1 MEFVQSSGSARRRL
15 ALHALETKQKE
26 KGNKHQSTGSRR
38 AAVRIRAAPPFFWW
52 KGWGAW
58 KGGAREGSYLSL
70 NCRWRL
76 RLFKK
81 IAELSKKKKSRQEKK
96 QNSKEAFNLERSAVP
111 TKDCKKLNRECGSEA
126 GTGTAT
132 KPKAEPAR
140 GQHWLLLSPLARVR
154 DPLPKE
160 ARSAGGDLGRPAT
173 SGLCVPGRS
182 FQGSC
187 GSWQQMLPGPCQPA
201 AFLSRCTT
209 GS

>member
-81 IAELSKKKKSRQEKK
+81 KSQSSQKKSRQEKK
-96 QNSKEAFNLERSAVP
+96 SKIA
-111 TKDCKKLNRECGSEA
+111 KKHLTWSGQRCQQKIGKTEQGVREWSRHRYRD
-126 GTGTAT
+126 
-132 KPKAEPAR
+132 KA
-140 GQHWLLLSPLARVR
+140 
-154 DPLPKE
+154 
-160 ARSAGGDLGRPAT
+160 
-173 SGLCVPGRS
+173 
-182 FQGSC
+182 QG
-187 GSWQQMLPGPCQPA
+187 
-201 AFLSRCTT
+201 
-209 GS
+209 

>member
-26 KGNKHQSTGSRR
+26 KGNKHQATGSRR

-81 IAELSKKKKSRQEKK
+81 NRRALKKKKVDRKKK

-111 TKDCKKLNRECGSEA
+111 TKDWKN
-126 GTGTAT
+126 
-132 KPKAEPAR
+132 
-140 GQHWLLLSPLARVR
+140 
-154 DPLPKE
+154 
-160 ARSAGGDLGRPAT
+160 
-173 SGLCVPGRS
+173 
-182 FQGSC
+182 
-187 GSWQQMLPGPCQPA
+187 
-201 AFLSRCTT
+201 
-209 GS
+209 